1 MKPITP
7 KKIDKNKGRYIQSR
21 LNEEIYQEI
30 DEFSTRFD
38 ISKSELARKS
48 IFKYILTF
56 DNPEHPNP
64 KLLFSQNMLKILI
77 DNVSP
82 DIIENLAKISYEN
95 GMADSQYLAQGN
107 TENQIVK
114 YEFDTFYQR
123 LEALTKWVFP
133 KEMQNWFEESQVFV
147 ENDHYIF
154 QGVHSLGQNFSLF
167 IKELLFLYSVDSKYE
182 LYNEYY
188 GELIEKSKKKNQEL
202 EEQRKYTMK
211 FIFGLRE

>member
-1 MKPITP
+1 MIPITP
-7 KKIDKNKGRYIQSR
+7 KKNDKNKGRYIQFR

-95 GMADSQYLAQGN
+95 GMADSQYLARGN

-133 KEMQNWFEESQVFV
+133 KDMQNWFEESQVFV

-202 EEQRKYTMK
+202 EEQRKFTMK
-211 FIFGLRE
+211 FLFGLRE